1 MITIKTRSHY
11 KNGLRV
17 FFLIY
22 QTLTILTDC
31 RLRHPHGQL
40 KLILLFII
48 KYIIIFKRCKD
59 NTKIP
64 TAQFIGVEIYKSG
77 GNGYYPMYFIR

>member
-1 MITIKTRSHY
+1 MI
-11 KNGLRV
+11 
-17 FFLIY
+17 
-22 QTLTILTDC
+22 Q
-31 RLRHPHGQL
+31 
-40 KLILLFII
+40 
-48 KYIIIFKRCKD
+48 FKCCKD